1 LGQLLLKNNWLKNFF
16 LIALMAITA
25 QCSCWSFFGKE
36 INYFAT
42 FRCRQHSSI
51 LENPVGFICERV
63 LGSNKAAD
71 SVLKLVKK

>member
-1 LGQLLLKNNWLKNFF
+1 
-16 LIALMAITA
+16 MAITA

-51 LENPVGFICERV
+51 LEDPVGFIWERV

>member
-1 LGQLLLKNNWLKNFF
+1 LGQLLLKNNWFKKNFSDRFEGNYRPMF
-16 LIALMAITA
+16 LLE
-25 QCSCWSFFGKE
+25 FFGKE

-51 LENPVGFICERV
+51 LEDPVGFIWERV